1 MYLPAAVAGSTTP
14 SWILIG
20 NKSVICFESLFTTQL
35 FWAREFEPDEQ
46 LTSLLG
52 REVPFTSIYP

>member
-46 LTSLLG
+46 LTC
-52 REVPFTSIYP
+52 